1 MGFCVQVAEWVP
13 SPKEDLLGKLPGCR
27 EGDVRGPPGW
37 VLPVLLVLLPGDCR
51 LPVGLRKDRSNIPC
65 DKRHHTT
72 YDLSAQPQGKPY
84 SP

>member
-1 MGFCVQVAEWVP
+1 MGFWVQVAEWVP

-27 EGDVRGPPGW
+27 EGDVWGPPGW

-51 LPVGLRKDRSNIPC
+51 LPVGLRKDRNIPC
-65 DKRHHTT
+65 DHRHHTLMMHLPT
-72 YDLSAQPQGKPY
+72 SRKAY